1 MAPVVVVAEANSS
14 AHLLAG
20 TRNVQMSWDCLGL
33 LGSSLGVWVRRA
45 RVVSF
50 CGAHGRMRTSC
61 MMHHTLSY
69 AMSGGCANAIVR
81 HRAPSRGSW
90 TGTRARGQATV
101 PTPVTETSSMLHRLT
116 HRASHTLQVG
126 AAPSGVP
133 WRPRGFGASVCR
145 VNGWVA
151 CFSVSVDV
159 LACVSGVS
167 RGDVRAAVG
176 MVGGKASQEDGDVL
190 CVRAVQ
196 GLCSPREGGG
206 VEMGE
211 GPHAGA

>member
-1 MAPVVVVAEANSS
+1 MGVGSEGPRRVFLRGAWTRVDVVYEA
-14 AHLLAG
+14 
-20 TRNVQMSWDCLGL
+20 
-33 LGSSLGVWVRRA
+33 
-45 RVVSF
+45 
-50 CGAHGRMRTSC
+50 
-61 MMHHTLSY
+61 SY
-69 AMSGGCANAIVR
+69 AIIRHERRLRER
-81 HRAPSRGSW
+81 HRAPSRGCW

-133 WRPRGFGASVCR
+133 WRPRGFGASGRRCAGR
-145 VNGWVA
+145 TGGSPA
-151 CFSVSVDV
+151 SVLVWMRWR
-159 LACVSGVS
+159 ACVRGVS

-176 MVGGKASQEDGDVL
+176 TVGGKASQEDGDVL